1 MKPLLFVILIV
12 LLGIIVYRYIKRNT
26 KDKQHQK
33 HNQRYAMDKM
43 IDNENK
49 RHEDFMKSI
58 NVVNQD
64 RMIIGEIY
72 VNGKEEKLS
81 VEKEEN
87 GYIYYLGNVIIG
99 GYNPNII
106 GDDLIIFRE
115 NTLENQISDQIK
127 DQIVQV
133 IEKTRKRKEQEKER
147 ESINERTKN
156 RNIYEQ
162 QMGYQKSIGQEQ
174 KQERIKQVEEIQK
187 RKEYNEKVKNRELEK
202 QMKAKREKIQ
212 NTVKDI
218 NIKQEVDMDTMA
230 TDMDTIGKRLE
241 EAGKIKGQEKEGKL
255 AFVESDDLDN
265 LRDQNGKR
273 LEGHSS
279 RYEAVSID
287 KKGNVKALN
296 LENDTQEG
304 TNPMENNYQVK
315 QNKNQEIEK
324 GDVLTRLQIQG
335 EETIGI
341 ENGQYG
347 EVEVYHS
354 HDKTIG
360 GNGVEGN
367 KSLDKQLETKDSKN
381 PVEGMD
387 EETQKLSQKYQDGY
401 RSVETAYQEAKQHEN
416 ERGEPCEELT
426 VEELDGNPNTVSHS
440 HTDDIVAR
448 LMQNGEISDKFT
460 EREIRERVE
469 RAWNNKEEDTSAV
482 EFQKSIE
489 EDIEADA
496 ENMRGERGM

>member
-1 MKPLLFVILIV
+1 MKPILFVVFIII
-12 LLGIIVYRYIKRNT
+12 LGIIIYIYIKRNA
-26 KDKQHQK
+26 KNKQFHK
-33 HNQRYAMDKM
+33 YNKKNP
-43 IDNENK
+43 IVTNSNNEDK

-115 NTLENQISDQIK
+115 NTLENQLSDQIK

-133 IEKTRKRKEQEKER
+133 IEKSKKRKEQEKER

-162 QMGYQKSIGQEQ
+162 QMGYQKSIGEERRQE
-174 KQERIKQVEEIQK
+174 KIKQVKETQK
-187 RKEYNEKVKNRELEK
+187 RREQAEKVQNREREK
-202 QMKAKREKIQ
+202 QITTKQPKIQ

-241 EAGKIKGQEKEGKL
+241 EAGKIKGKEKEGKL

-265 LRDQNGKR
+265 LRDENGKR
-273 LEGHSS
+273 LQGHTS
-279 RYEAVSID
+279 RYEAVMID

-304 TNPMENNYQVK
+304 TNPTERNYQVK
-315 QNKNQEIEK
+315 QNKNQDIKK

-341 ENGQYG
+341 EKGQYG
-347 EVEVYHS
+347 EVEIYHS

-401 RSVETAYQEAKQHEN
+401 RSVEASYQEAKQHEN
-416 ERGEPCEELT
+416 AKEEPCEEIK

-440 HTDDIVAR
+440 HTDDIVAK

-469 RAWNNKEEDTSAV
+469 REWNNKEENISKE
-482 EFQKSIE
+482 EFQEDIE
-489 EDIEADA
+489 QDIEADA

>member
-187 RKEYNEKVKNRELEK
+187 RKEFNEKVKNRELEK

-279 RYEAVSID
+279 RYEAISID

-304 TNPMENNYQVK
+304 TNPMESNYQVK

-367 KSLDKQLETKDSKN
+367 KSLDKQLETKDSEN

>member
-279 RYEAVSID
+279 SYEAVSID

-304 TNPMENNYQVK
+304 TNPMESNYQVK
-315 QNKNQEIEK
+315 QNKNQ
-324 GDVLTRLQIQG
+324 
-335 EETIGI
+335 
-341 ENGQYG
+341 
-347 EVEVYHS
+347 
-354 HDKTIG
+354 
-360 GNGVEGN
+360 
-367 KSLDKQLETKDSKN
+367 
-381 PVEGMD
+381 
-387 EETQKLSQKYQDGY
+387 
-401 RSVETAYQEAKQHEN
+401 
-416 ERGEPCEELT
+416 
-426 VEELDGNPNTVSHS
+426 
-440 HTDDIVAR
+440 
-448 LMQNGEISDKFT
+448 
-460 EREIRERVE
+460 
-469 RAWNNKEEDTSAV
+469 
-482 EFQKSIE
+482 
-489 EDIEADA
+489 
-496 ENMRGERGM
+496 

>member
-1 MKPLLFVILIV
+1 MKPILFFICIIV
-12 LLGIIVYRYIKRNT
+12 LGIIIYIYIKRKEKNKQQECHQRTTIDVNT
-26 KDKQHQK
+26 IHED
-33 HNQRYAMDKM
+33 
-43 IDNENK
+43 K

-58 NVVNQD
+58 NIVHQE
-64 RMIIGEIY
+64 RTIIGTIY
-72 VNGKEEKLS
+72 VNGKEEELS
-81 VEKEEN
+81 VQKEEN
-87 GYIYYLGNVIIG
+87 GYIYFLGDTVIG
-99 GYNPNII
+99 GYNPKIM
-106 GDDLIIFRE
+106 GDNVIIFRE
-115 NTLENQISDQIK
+115 NTLENQLSDQIK

-133 IEKTRKRKEQEKER
+133 IEKTKKRKEQEKER
-147 ESINERTKN
+147 ESIHERTRN
-156 RNIYEQ
+156 RNVYEQ
-162 QMGYQKSIGQEQ
+162 QMGYQKSIGQERRKEKIQ
-174 KQERIKQVEEIQK
+174 QVEEMQK
-187 RKEYNEKVKNRELEK
+187 RREQVEKVKEYEREK
-202 QMKAKREKIQ
+202 QIIGKQQKIQ

-218 NIKQEVDMDTMA
+218 NIKQEVDMNTMA

-241 EAGKIKGQEKEGKL
+241 EAGKIKGEEKEGKL

-265 LRDQNGKR
+265 LRDENGKR

-279 RYEAVSID
+279 RYEAVTID

-304 TNPMENNYQVK
+304 TNPIESNYQIK

-341 ENGQYG
+341 EKGQYG

-360 GNGVEGN
+360 GNDIEGN

-387 EETQKLSQKYQDGY
+387 EETQKISQKYQDGY
-401 RSVETAYQEAKQHEN
+401 RSVEDSYQEAKQHEN
-416 ERGEPCEELT
+416 EKEEPCKDLKA
-426 VEELDGNPNTVSHS
+426 EELDGNPNTVSHS
-440 HTDDIVAR
+440 HTDDIVTK

-460 EREIRERVE
+460 EREVRERVE
-469 RAWNNKEEDTSAV
+469 RAWNNKEEDMSTV
-482 EFQKSIE
+482 EFQKNIE

>member
-1 MKPLLFVILIV
+1 MKLIFFVIFII
-12 LLGIIVYRYIKRNT
+12 LLGIIIYIYIKRNA
-26 KDKQHQK
+26 KNKQHQEFNK
-33 HNQRYAMDKM
+33 KMTMNTNIHNED
-43 IDNENK
+43 K

-58 NVVNQD
+58 NIVHQERNV
-64 RMIIGEIY
+64 IGTVY
-72 VNGKEEKLS
+72 VNGKEEELS
-81 VEKEEN
+81 VQKEEN
-87 GYIYYLGNVIIG
+87 GYIYFLGNTIIG
-99 GYNPNII
+99 GYNPKIMGEN
-106 GDDLIIFRE
+106 LIIFRE
-115 NTLENQISDQIK
+115 NTLENQLSDQIK

-133 IEKTRKRKEQEKER
+133 IERTKKRKEQEKER
-147 ESINERTKN
+147 ESINERTRN

-162 QMGYQKSIGQEQ
+162 QMGYQKSIGQEK
-174 KQERIKQVEEIQK
+174 KQEKARQFEELQKKKEQQIKERNNEI
-187 RKEYNEKVKNRELEK
+187 EK
-202 QMKAKREKIQ
+202 QIKAKREKIQ

-218 NIKQEVDMDTMA
+218 NIKQEVDMNTMA

-241 EAGKIKGQEKEGKL
+241 EAGKIKGEEKEGKL

-265 LRDQNGKR
+265 LRDKNGKR

-304 TNPMENNYQVK
+304 TNPIENNYQVK
-315 QNKNQEIEK
+315 QNKNQEIKK

-360 GNGVEGN
+360 GKGVEGN
-367 KSLDKQLETKDSKN
+367 KSLDRQLETKDSKN
-381 PVEGMD
+381 PIEGTD
-387 EETQKLSQKYQDGY
+387 QATQKLAQKNQDGY
-401 RSVETAYQEAKQHEN
+401 RSVEESYQEAKQHEN
-416 ERGEPCEELT
+416 LKGEPCEDLQ
-426 VEELDGNPNTVSHS
+426 VEDIDGAHNTVSHS
-440 HTDDIVAR
+440 HTDDIVAK

-460 EREIRERVE
+460 EREVRERVE
-469 RAWNNKEEDTSAV
+469 RAWNNKEEDMSST
-482 EFQKSIE
+482 EFEQNIE

-496 ENMRGERGM
+496 ENMRGEIY

>member
-1 MKPLLFVILIV
+1 MKPILFVVFIII
-12 LLGIIVYRYIKRNT
+12 LGIIIYIYIKRNA
-26 KDKQHQK
+26 KNKQFHK
-33 HNQRYAMDKM
+33 YNKKNP
-43 IDNENK
+43 IVTNSNNEDK

-115 NTLENQISDQIK
+115 NTLENQLSDQIK

-133 IEKTRKRKEQEKER
+133 IEKSKKRKEQEKER

-162 QMGYQKSIGQEQ
+162 QMGYQKSIGEERRQE
-174 KQERIKQVEEIQK
+174 KIKQVEETQK
-187 RKEYNEKVKNRELEK
+187 RKGYNEKVKNKELEK
-202 QMKAKREKIQ
+202 QMKAKREKIK

-241 EAGKIKGQEKEGKL
+241 EAGKIKGKEKEGKL

-265 LRDQNGKR
+265 LRDENGKR
-273 LEGHSS
+273 LHGHTS
-279 RYEAVSID
+279 RYEAVMID

-304 TNPMENNYQVK
+304 TNPTESNYQVK
-315 QNKNQEIEK
+315 QNKNEELEK

-341 ENGQYG
+341 EKGQYG

-367 KSLDKQLETKDSKN
+367 KSLDKQLETKNSKN
-381 PVEGMD
+381 PVEGTSQ
-387 EETQKLSQKYQDGY
+387 ETQKLSQKYQDGY
-401 RSVETAYQEAKQHEN
+401 RSVEASYQEAKKHEN
-416 ERGEPCEELT
+416 SRGEPCDELE
-426 VEELDGNPNTVSHS
+426 VEDLDGNPNTVSHS
-440 HTDDIVAR
+440 HTDDIVAK

-469 RAWNNKEEDTSAV
+469 REWNNKEENISKE
-482 EFQKSIE
+482 EFQEDIE
-489 EDIEADA
+489 QDIEADA